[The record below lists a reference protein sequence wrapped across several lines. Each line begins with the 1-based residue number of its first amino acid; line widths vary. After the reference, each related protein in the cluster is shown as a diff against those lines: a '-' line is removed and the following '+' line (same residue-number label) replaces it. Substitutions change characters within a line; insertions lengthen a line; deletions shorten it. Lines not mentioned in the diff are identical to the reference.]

1 MVSGVGDMFSSGN
14 DLNNFMEGSTSS
26 AGEELSMEQRA
37 EQGRVL
43 VIRYRLLSN
52 YPFA

>member
-1 MVSGVGDMFSSGN
+1 MFSSGN

-26 AGEELSMEQRA
+26 GEELSMEQRA